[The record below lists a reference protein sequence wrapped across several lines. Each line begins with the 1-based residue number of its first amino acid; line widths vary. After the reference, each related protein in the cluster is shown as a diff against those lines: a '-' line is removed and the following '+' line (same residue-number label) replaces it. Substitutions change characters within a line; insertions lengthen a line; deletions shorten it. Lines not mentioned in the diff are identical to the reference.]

1 MIIWAQD
8 GASFVNSKRIDVFSI
23 EENED
28 ASFELCADNYSL
40 GNYNDYK
47 QAEKELGNIANSI
60 IAGEKSHRVC

>member
-8 GASFVNSKRIDVFSI
+8 GASFINSKRIDVFSI

-28 ASFELCADNYSL
+28 ASFELCADNYSI

-47 QAEKELGNIANSI
+47 QAEKELSNIASSLI
-60 IAGEKSHRVC
+60 CGEKSYRVC